1 MRVRFTEV
9 KYLAIAAFILGSIS
23 SIGALFLYALI
34 SPKEHRSYSMASE
47 EPQSE
52 VNSQYRFRSIADG
65 SYQVSSPT
73 PMREAYLKIKEFWW
87 NSERI
92 PNLCY
97 QIENIGIAASS
108 HYSIEIYR
116 GSLEMANILFKTK
129 PRGPLQAGQSVG
141 ACMAVPNT
149 VQGERESVLLAA
161 KEIL

>member
-1 MRVRFTEV
+1 M

-23 SIGALFLYALI
+23 GMGALFLYASI
-34 SPKEHRSYSMASE
+34 SPKEHRSHSMAFE

-52 VNSQYRFRSIADG
+52 VNSQYRFRSIVDG
-65 SYQVSSPT
+65 SYQVPSPT
-73 PMREAYLKIKEFWW
+73 PMRQAHLKIIEFWW

-97 QIENIGIAASS
+97 QIENTGMEASS

-116 GSLEMANILFKTK
+116 GSLEMANLMLKTE
-129 PRGPLQAGQSVG
+129 PRGPLQAGQSIA
-141 ACMAVPNT
+141 ACMVVPNT
-149 VQGERESVLLAA
+149 VQGERESVLLTA